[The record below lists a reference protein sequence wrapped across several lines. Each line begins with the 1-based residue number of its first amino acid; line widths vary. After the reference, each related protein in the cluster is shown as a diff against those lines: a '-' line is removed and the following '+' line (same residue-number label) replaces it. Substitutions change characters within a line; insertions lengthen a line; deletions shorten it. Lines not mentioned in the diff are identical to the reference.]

1 MDPSNI
7 RAILTDS
14 GKKPEKT
21 EQLRQACGC
30 RIRGLSDLLDLFP
43 PLN

>member
-7 RAILTDS
+7 RAIFFDS

-21 EQLRQACGC
+21 EQLRQACDC
-30 RIRGLSDLLDLFP
+30 LIRDLGDLLDLFS